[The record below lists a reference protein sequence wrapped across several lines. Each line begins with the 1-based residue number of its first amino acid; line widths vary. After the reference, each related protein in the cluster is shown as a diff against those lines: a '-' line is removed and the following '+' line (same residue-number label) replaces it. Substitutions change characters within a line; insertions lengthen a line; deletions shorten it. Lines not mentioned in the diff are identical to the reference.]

1 MSLSSSSMFIQE
13 IRSVRHRHEIIKS
26 NVLLTTVCCSFTYSN
41 WLPTEF
47 TSLTKQLTPSAR
59 FNPIYLIIHPS
70 GRPETSTSSG
80 GRDCLTVICK
90 WNWNST
96 ANTAAGKDLWYV
108 RDRAKTLL
116 THTIRL
122 QEHLYW
128 WWVLGRHGIWTNV
141 PFRRILFCHCCT
153 CSLSNG
159 FGHVGAIVSASQEI
173 CSRIGPST
181 VWSGLVTCHRTVLST
196 ATGSRIHWARTIQ
209 ESSEKQWYLLCGHP
223 VNLLK
228 YFFQAHASAFEGV
241 SRSTGSQLTPSSA
254 PLTSQLGPTDLS
266 STGLSSSAALP
277 QSSHYAF
284 AYPKWLLPMSIPVTM
299 GHLPNLMPRC
309 SMPNCPMCLHI
320 N

>member
-1 MSLSSSSMFIQE
+1 MFY
-13 IRSVRHRHEIIKS
+13 
-26 NVLLTTVCCSFTYSN
+26 LLTTVCCSFTHFN
-41 WLPTEF
+41 WIPTEIS
-47 TSLTKQLTPSAR
+47 SLKKQLTPSAK
-59 FNPIYLIIHPS
+59 FNPIYLIFHPS

-80 GRDCLTVICK
+80 GRDSSAVIRK
-90 WNWNST
+90 WNWNTT
-96 ANTAAGKDLWYV
+96 ANTAAGQDLWHV

-128 WWVLGRHGIWTNV
+128 WWVLGRHGVWTNI
-141 PFRRILFCHCCT
+141 PFCGILFNNCCS

-159 FGHVGAIVSASQEI
+159 SGHVGAIVSASQEI
-173 CSRIGPST
+173 CPRIGPST
-181 VWSGLVTCHRTVLST
+181 VWFGFITCHRTVLST
-196 ATGSRIHWARTIQ
+196 ATESGIHGARTIQ
-209 ESSEKQWYLLCGHP
+209 ASSEKQWCSLCGQYINP
-223 VNLLK
+223 LK

-266 STGLSSSAALP
+266 STGVSSSGTLP